1 MIEKYQIMTIHSIP
15 VIIFF
20 LICSLF
26 IVTIAYGQE
35 ETSKQSGEQ
44 ELVLSQADQLILEA
58 INKTNECIDN
68 LSGEL
73 NGRIDNLSKEFT
85 GRIDNLSGEF
95 TGRIDNLSG
104 ELNGRI
110 DNLSKE
116 FTGRIDNLSGELNGR
131 IDTLWI
137 TMLGGFMGVMA
148 FIGGIVFWDRRTF
161 LKRAR
166 EECRQAIIED
176 RKMLEGMLAAIKKLS
191 EKFPEV
197 RKVLNN
203 FGL

>member
-1 MIEKYQIMTIHSIP
+1 MIRIP
-15 VIIFF
+15 AIIFF

-35 ETSKQSGEQ
+35 NTLKQSGEQ

-58 INKTNECIDN
+58 INKTNERIDN
-68 LSGEL
+68 LSREL
-73 NGRIDNLSKEFT
+73 NGRIDNLS
-85 GRIDNLSGEF
+85 R
-95 TGRIDNLSG
+95 
-104 ELNGRI
+104 
-110 DNLSKE
+110 
-116 FTGRIDNLSGELNGR
+116 ELNGR

-161 LKRAR
+161 LKRTR

>member
-1 MIEKYQIMTIHSIP
+1 MTVHSIP
-15 VIIFF
+15 AIIFF
-20 LICSLF
+20 LTCSLF
-26 IVTIAYGQE
+26 IVTISYGQE
-35 ETSKQSGEQ
+35 DTLKQSGEQ

-58 INKTNECIDN
+58 INKTNE
-68 LSGEL
+68 
-73 NGRIDNLSKEFT
+73 
-85 GRIDNLSGEF
+85 
-95 TGRIDNLSG
+95 RIDNLSG
-104 ELNGRI
+104 ELN
-110 DNLSKE
+110 K
-116 FTGRIDNLSGELNGR
+116 R

>member
-1 MIEKYQIMTIHSIP
+1 MSRIP
-15 VIIFF
+15 AIIIF

-26 IVTIAYGQE
+26 VVTISYSQE
-35 ETSKQSGEQ
+35 NTLKQSGKQ
-44 ELVLSQADQLILEA
+44 EFVLSQADQLILEA
-58 INKTNECIDN
+58 INKTNE
-68 LSGEL
+68 
-73 NGRIDNLSKEFT
+73 RIDNLSK
-85 GRIDNLSGEF
+85 EF

-116 FTGRIDNLSGELNGR
+116 FTDRIDNLSKELNGR

-166 EECRQAIIED
+166 EECRQELSAD
-176 RKMLEGMLAAIKKLS
+176 RKTLEGMLAAIRKLS
-191 EKFPEV
+191 EKSPEI
-197 RKVLNN
+197 RELLNN
-203 FGL
+203 FGLL

>member
-1 MIEKYQIMTIHSIP
+1 MSRIP
-15 VIIFF
+15 AIIFF

-26 IVTIAYGQE
+26 VVNISYGQE
-35 ETSKQSGEQ
+35 NTLKQSGKQ

-58 INKTNECIDN
+58 IRKTNECIDN
-68 LSGEL
+68 LS
-73 NGRIDNLSKEFT
+73 R
-85 GRIDNLSGEF
+85 
-95 TGRIDNLSG
+95 
-104 ELNGRI
+104 
-110 DNLSKE
+110 
-116 FTGRIDNLSGELNGR
+116 ELNGR

-161 LKRAR
+161 LKRAK
-166 EECRQAIIED
+166 EECRQEVIAD
-176 RKMLEGMLAAIKKLS
+176 RKTVEGMLAAIRKLS

-197 RKVLNN
+197 RQVLNN

>member
-1 MIEKYQIMTIHSIP
+1 MSHIP
-15 VIIFF
+15 AIIFF

-26 IVTIAYGQE
+26 VVTISYGQE
-35 ETSKQSGEQ
+35 NTLKQSGKQ

-58 INKTNECIDN
+58 IRKTNE
-68 LSGEL
+68 
-73 NGRIDNLSKEFT
+73 RIDNLS
-85 GRIDNLSGEF
+85 R
-95 TGRIDNLSG
+95 
-104 ELNGRI
+104 
-110 DNLSKE
+110 
-116 FTGRIDNLSGELNGR
+116 ELNGR

-161 LKRAR
+161 LKRAK
-166 EECRQAIIED
+166 EECRQEVIAD
-176 RKMLEGMLAAIKKLS
+176 RKTVEGMLAAIRKLS

-197 RKVLNN
+197 RQVLNN

>member
-1 MIEKYQIMTIHSIP
+1 MSRIP
-15 VIIFF
+15 AIIFF

-26 IVTIAYGQE
+26 VVNISYGQE
-35 ETSKQSGEQ
+35 NTLKQSGKQ

-58 INKTNECIDN
+58 IRKTNE
-68 LSGEL
+68 
-73 NGRIDNLSKEFT
+73 RIDNLS
-85 GRIDNLSGEF
+85 R
-95 TGRIDNLSG
+95 
-104 ELNGRI
+104 
-110 DNLSKE
+110 
-116 FTGRIDNLSGELNGR
+116 ELNGR

-161 LKRAR
+161 LKRAK
-166 EECRQAIIED
+166 EECRQEVIAD
-176 RKMLEGMLAAIKKLS
+176 RKTVEGMLAAIRKLS

-197 RKVLNN
+197 RQVLNN

>member
-1 MIEKYQIMTIHSIP
+1 MLVRIFFKNSNSLQKANDMIRIP
-15 VIIFF
+15 AIIFF

-35 ETSKQSGEQ
+35 NTLKQSGEQ

-58 INKTNECIDN
+58 INKTNE
-68 LSGEL
+68 
-73 NGRIDNLSKEFT
+73 RIDNLS
-85 GRIDNLSGEF
+85 R
-95 TGRIDNLSG
+95 
-104 ELNGRI
+104 
-110 DNLSKE
+110 
-116 FTGRIDNLSGELNGR
+116 ELNGR

-161 LKRAR
+161 LKRTR

>member
-1 MIEKYQIMTIHSIP
+1 MSRIP
-15 VIIFF
+15 AIIFF

-26 IVTIAYGQE
+26 VVTISYGQE
-35 ETSKQSGEQ
+35 NTLKQSGKQ

-58 INKTNECIDN
+58 IRKTNE
-68 LSGEL
+68 
-73 NGRIDNLSKEFT
+73 RIDNLS
-85 GRIDNLSGEF
+85 R
-95 TGRIDNLSG
+95 
-104 ELNGRI
+104 
-110 DNLSKE
+110 
-116 FTGRIDNLSGELNGR
+116 ELNGR

-161 LKRAR
+161 LKRAK
-166 EECRQAIIED
+166 EECRQEVIAD
-176 RKMLEGMLAAIKKLS
+176 RKTVEGMLAAIRKLS

-197 RKVLNN
+197 RQVLNN

>member
-1 MIEKYQIMTIHSIP
+1 MSRIP
-15 VIIFF
+15 AIIFF

-26 IVTIAYGQE
+26 VVTISYSQE
-35 ETSKQSGEQ
+35 NTLKQSGKQ

-58 INKTNECIDN
+58 IRKTNERIDN
-68 LSGEL
+68 LSREL
-73 NGRIDNLSKEFT
+73 NGRIDNLS
-85 GRIDNLSGEF
+85 R
-95 TGRIDNLSG
+95 
-104 ELNGRI
+104 
-110 DNLSKE
+110 
-116 FTGRIDNLSGELNGR
+116 ELNGR

-161 LKRAR
+161 LKQAR
-166 EECRQAIIED
+166 EECRHAIIED

-197 RKVLNN
+197 RQVLNN

>member
-1 MIEKYQIMTIHSIP
+1 MSRIP
-15 VIIFF
+15 AIIFF

-26 IVTIAYGQE
+26 VVTISYSQE
-35 ETSKQSGEQ
+35 NTLKQSGKQ

-58 INKTNECIDN
+58 INKTNE
-68 LSGEL
+68 
-73 NGRIDNLSKEFT
+73 RIDNLSK
-85 GRIDNLSGEF
+85 EF

-110 DNLSKE
+110 DNLN
-116 FTGRIDNLSGELNGR
+116 GRIDNLSKELNGR

-166 EECRQAIIED
+166 EECRQ
-176 RKMLEGMLAAIKKLS
+176 
-191 EKFPEV
+191 EV
-197 RKVLNN
+197 I
-203 FGL
+203 

>member
-1 MIEKYQIMTIHSIP
+1 MSRIP
-15 VIIFF
+15 AIIFF

-26 IVTIAYGQE
+26 VVNISYGQE
-35 ETSKQSGEQ
+35 NTLKQSGKQ

-58 INKTNECIDN
+58 INKTNERIDN
-68 LSGEL
+68 LSKEL

-85 GRIDNLSGEF
+85 GRIDNLS
-95 TGRIDNLSG
+95 R
-104 ELNGRI
+104 ELNA
-110 DNLSKE
+110 
-116 FTGRIDNLSGELNGR
+116 R

-166 EECRQAIIED
+166 EECRQEVIGD
-176 RKMLEGMLAAIKKLS
+176 RKMMEGMLAAIKKLS
-191 EKFPEV
+191 EKFPEI
-197 RKVLNN
+197 REVLNN

>member
-1 MIEKYQIMTIHSIP
+1 MIHIP
-15 VIIFF
+15 AIIFF

-35 ETSKQSGEQ
+35 NTLKQSGKQ

-58 INKTNECIDN
+58 INKTNE
-68 LSGEL
+68 
-73 NGRIDNLSKEFT
+73 
-85 GRIDNLSGEF
+85 
-95 TGRIDNLSG
+95 
-104 ELNGRI
+104 RI

-116 FTGRIDNLSGELNGR
+116 FTGRIDNLSGELAGR

-166 EECRQAIIED
+166 EECRHTIIED
-176 RKMLEGMLAAIKKLS
+176 RKMLEGMLVAIKKLS

>member
-1 MIEKYQIMTIHSIP
+1 MSHIP
-15 VIIFF
+15 AIIFF

-26 IVTIAYGQE
+26 VVTISYSQE
-35 ETSKQSGEQ
+35 NTLKQSGKQ
-44 ELVLSQADQLILEA
+44 EPVLSQADQLILEA
-58 INKTNECIDN
+58 INKTN
-68 LSGEL
+68 
-73 NGRIDNLSKEFT
+73 GRIDNLSK
-85 GRIDNLSGEF
+85 
-95 TGRIDNLSG
+95 
-104 ELNGRI
+104 
-110 DNLSKE
+110 
-116 FTGRIDNLSGELNGR
+116 ELNGR

-166 EECRQAIIED
+166 EECRQAITED

-197 RKVLNN
+197 RQVLNN